1 MFDKVRIRT
10 KLIAIVAAPLVALLA
25 LVGLGVVQRR
35 ADAAQASRDAH
46 RIEVTDAAATL
57 AHEMQSETIATV
69 AYLGGREDIRPD
81 KVASHRRDTD
91 RAIKDYRQ
99 AVRGVSDLQ
108 QTDEGAIQS
117 LDSQLD
123 FLSGLR
129 DQVDQKETDWS
140 EISGQYFIVDD
151 AIQGV
156 IAAFGAGI
164 SDPDFAA
171 QARSLGGLASLAS
184 ASAREGAI
192 FTGVLS
198 EGSFSDQQRNGK
210 NVTGEDLR
218 AKYDDAVETAKVQ
231 LAVYNAQAS
240 ADARTVLRNKLSG
253 PAVDVIQAA
262 RDAAP
267 KSAFGERITIDP
279 TLYRRATLQQLDV
292 LRGVETTQA
301 RSLIDAAQSQ
311 VDSSTRAA
319 QFFLI
324 LAICITLMAI
334 VIAGIVSSSITRPLA
349 SLTEAVDQVATQQLP
364 RLVESLRN
372 PAEDDVKLVADSV
385 TDIEP
390 GGGVELEHLGQAVT
404 AIQHVAVE
412 VATEQAALLRKGI
425 GDMFVN
431 LARRNQALLDR
442 QIEYIDQ
449 LENDEEDPDRLD
461 DLFKLDHM
469 ATRMRRNAES
479 LLVLAGAEPARRR
492 GRPVPLADV
501 VRAALGEVE
510 DYTRIDLLTLDDVLV
525 KSGGA
530 LDVAHL
536 LSELMENA
544 THFSPPDTRVEI
556 VGHRTRSEGY
566 VVSVTD
572 HGIGMTPDQMADANE
587 LLANPP
593 LVGLAMSRSLGFI
606 VIGRLAARVGVSVRL
621 IPSPTGGVTAIVSL
635 PSTVVEDT
643 LPREELDAEPVEAD
657 AAAPAEEEAAPP
669 WAAELG
675 IWSTPDSLAEAV
687 PVDSDVDYDEALAS
701 LVDEESVDEPAA
713 MDEAL
718 DLDEDE
724 GRARRE
730 HPSTWAAAPE
740 PPRSG
745 PQARPTAEPGDA
757 PRNPDELPVRRPRGG
772 AAPVETAASEPVG
785 EVEPVAEVV
794 EEPVHGGLFGAGE
807 PSRSSA
813 MPEPLLES
821 SAPEPEPA
829 LTPLA
834 KRPTAVDRPPTDGLF
849 STSPPTN
856 GNGGNGNGNGGNGNG
871 KGRTSEA
878 NGAAP
883 AAPRLFGNT
892 DRPPLPMPGTARV
905 KTPQDAPETAEP
917 TALSERTS
925 AGLVRRTPRSIGA
938 NERPRPGGETPAR
951 GVTTTQRSP
960 EEVRAMLSRFRTG
973 QQQAAG
979 ARTERNPFD
988 DPTTDA
994 GNGADQPN
1002 EDL

>member
-1 MFDKVRIRT
+1 VFDKVRIRT
-10 KLIAIVAAPLVALLA
+10 KLIAIVAAPLAALLA

-46 RIEVTDAAATL
+46 RIEVTDASATL
-57 AHEMQSETIATV
+57 AHEMQSETIATI

-81 KVASHRRDTD
+81 KIAAHRQDTD
-91 RAIKDYRQ
+91 RAIRDYRQ
-99 AVRGVSDLQ
+99 AVRGVSDLN
-108 QTDEGAIQS
+108 QTDEGAIQA

-129 DQVDQKETDWS
+129 DQVDQKDTDWS

-156 IAAFGAGI
+156 ISAFGAGI
-164 SDPDFAA
+164 NDPDFATA
-171 QARSLGGLASLAS
+171 ARSIGALASYAS
-184 ASAREGAI
+184 ASAREGGI
-192 FTGVLS
+192 FTGVLT
-198 EGSFSDQQRNGK
+198 EGSFSDQTRNGRD
-210 NVTGEDLR
+210 VSGEDLR
-218 AKYDDAVETAKVQ
+218 AKYDAAVETSKVQ

-240 ADARTVLRNKLSG
+240 ADARTDLRNKLSG
-253 PAVDVIQAA
+253 PAIDVIQSA

-279 TLYRRATLQQLDV
+279 TLYRRATTQQLDV
-292 LRGVETTQA
+292 LRSIETTQA
-301 RSLIDAAQSQ
+301 RALIDAAQSHF
-311 VDSSTRAA
+311 DSSTRSA

-349 SLTEAVDQVATQQLP
+349 NLTEAVDQVATQQLP

-643 LPREELDAEPVEAD
+643 LAPEDVDAQPADTD
-657 AAAPAEEEAAPP
+657 AAATPPEETEDAPP

-675 IWSTPDSLAEAV
+675 IWSTPDTLAEAV
-687 PVDSDVDYDEALAS
+687 PVDADVDEAFAS
-701 LVDEESVDEPAA
+701 LVDDAVEEPVAA
-713 MDEAL
+713 SEAL
-718 DLDEDE
+718 DLEQDEI
-724 GRARRE
+724 RARRE
-730 HPSTWAAAPE
+730 HPSTWATPTEA
-740 PPRSG
+740 PRSG
-745 PQARPTAEPGDA
+745 PQARPSADPGDA
-757 PRNPDELPVRRPRGG
+757 PRNPDELPVRRPRTG
-772 AAPVETAASEPVG
+772 AVPVEATGPEPVVA
-785 EVEPVAEVV
+785 EAEPEHQFEPVAEVA
-794 EEPVHGGLFGAGE
+794 EPARTSE
-807 PSRSSA
+807 

-821 SAPEPEPA
+821 GMPDPEPA

-849 STSPPTN
+849 STAPSN
-856 GNGGNGNGNGGNGNG
+856 GSTNGGNGR
-871 KGRTSEA
+871 KAEA

-883 AAPRLFGNT
+883 AAPRLFGT
-892 DRPPLPMPGTARV
+892 TERPPLPMPGTARV
-905 KTPQDAPETAEP
+905 KTPDEAPAPAEP
-917 TALSERTS
+917 SGLAERTS
-925 AGLVRRTPRSIGA
+925 SGLVRRTPRSAGE
-938 NERPRPGGETPAR
+938 NERPRPGGESPAR

-979 ARTERNPFD
+979 AHTERSPFD

-994 GNGADQPN
+994 GDGADQPN

>member
-1 MFDKVRIRT
+1 VFDKVRIRT

-35 ADAAQASRDAH
+35 ADAGQASRDAH
-46 RIEVTDAAATL
+46 RIAVTDAAATL
-57 AHEMQSETIATV
+57 AHEMQSETIATT

-81 KVASHRRDTD
+81 KIDAHRQDTD
-91 RAIKDYRQ
+91 RAIRDYHQ
-99 AVRGVSDLQ
+99 AVRGVSDLN
-108 QTDEGAIQS
+108 QTDDGAIQS

-156 IAAFGAGI
+156 ISAFGAGI
-164 SDPDFAA
+164 SDPDNPTA
-171 QARSLGGLASLAS
+171 ARSLGALASYAS
-184 ASAREGAI
+184 GSAREGTI

-198 EGSFSDQQRNGK
+198 EGSFSDQQRAGRD
-210 NVTGEDLR
+210 VSGVDLR
-218 AKYDDAVETAKVQ
+218 AKYDEAVETAKVQ

-240 ADARTVLRNKLSG
+240 ADARTDLRNKLSG
-253 PAVDVIQAA
+253 PAVDVIQSA

-279 TLYRRATLQQLDV
+279 TLYRRATIQQLDV
-292 LRGVETTQA
+292 LRGIETTQA
-301 RSLIDAAQSQ
+301 RALIDAAQSHF
-311 VDSSTRAA
+311 DSSTRSA

-334 VIAGIVSSSITRPLA
+334 VIAGIVSTSITRPLA
-349 SLTEAVDQVATQQLP
+349 NLTEAVDQVATQQLP

-606 VIGRLAARVGVSVRL
+606 VIGRLASRVGVSVRL

-635 PSTVVEDT
+635 PATVVEDT
-643 LPREELDAEPVEAD
+643 LAPEDADAEPVAADAD
-657 AAAPAEEEAAPP
+657 AAAGEESESAPP

-675 IWSTPDSLAEAV
+675 IWSTPDTLAEAV
-687 PVDSDVDYDEALAS
+687 PVDADVDEAFAS
-701 LVDEESVDEPAA
+701 LVDDPVEEPVAA
-713 MDEAL
+713 SEAP
-718 DLDEDE
+718 DLDEDDS
-724 GRARRE
+724 RARQE
-730 HPSTWAAAPE
+730 HPSTWATSADA
-740 PPRSG
+740 PRSG
-745 PQARPTAEPGDA
+745 PQARPSAEPGDT
-757 PRNPDELPVRRPRGG
+757 PRNPDELPVRRPRSG
-772 AAPVETAASEPVG
+772 AAPVETADPA
-785 EVEPVAEVV
+785 AEVT
-794 EEPVHGGLFGAGE
+794 EPA
-807 PSRSSA
+807 RSSE
-813 MPEPLLES
+813 MPEPLVES
-821 SAPEPEPA
+821 GPPSPEPA

-834 KRPTAVDRPPTDGLF
+834 KRPAAVDRPPTDGLF
-849 STSPPTN
+849 STAPPNGSSN
-856 GNGGNGNGNGGNGNG
+856 GNG
-871 KGRTSEA
+871 RTTEA
-878 NGAAP
+878 NGSAP
-883 AAPRLFGNT
+883 AAPRLFGT
-892 DRPPLPMPGTARV
+892 TARPPLPMPGTARV
-905 KTPQDAPETAEP
+905 KTPEDAPATAEP
-917 TALSERTS
+917 SGQSERTS
-925 AGLVRRTPRSIGA
+925 SGLVRRTPRSAGD
-938 NERPRPGGETPAR
+938 NERPRPGGESPAR

-994 GNGADQPN
+994 DPGADQPN